1 MTTGKTIP
9 FYYMNFGQQLMTL
22 LKHYFHVLHFDENV
36 YLEVEASAKA
46 HNTFLKSFQYTIS
59 TLHT

>member
-1 MTTGKTIP
+1 MTV
-9 FYYMNFGQQLMTL
+9 

-36 YLEVEASAKA
+36 YLEVEASAIA
-46 HNTFLKSFQYTIS
+46 HNTFPKSLQYPIS